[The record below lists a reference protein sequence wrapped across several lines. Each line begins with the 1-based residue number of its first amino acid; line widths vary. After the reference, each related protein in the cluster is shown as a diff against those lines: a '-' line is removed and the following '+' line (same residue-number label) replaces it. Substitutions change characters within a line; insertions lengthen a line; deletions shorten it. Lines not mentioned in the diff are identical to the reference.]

1 MRLLS
6 LTEVRCA
13 AFPSTTILFGLATK
27 SEPRKGSNSFSTRS
41 TDCNCISD
49 PSFGLEEQAPIGSSP
64 PVVTESTAPLEEWV
78 ARVVRLVFC
87 PEYTGVYRSIPEN
100 QRETTFSQSYPL
112 APR

>member
-78 ARVVRLVFC
+78 ARAWLVFC
-87 PEYTGVYRSIPEN
+87 QEYTGVYRNTKEKPLFRKVIP
-100 QRETTFSQSYPL
+100 
-112 APR
+112 